1 MAFFSNLFKRKTE
14 APEEKK
20 PEQVTPPKVDLPP
33 VSAPLTPPTQQPTPK
48 PEIPKQSIP
57 APNLEE
63 RKVVSAP
70 VTSAEIPVR
79 KDPAKADQRPPYPA
93 RQQNQT
99 ADRPIY
105 ISGLLHKDR
114 KIVFDSSS
122 INCTGFSQ
130 LIADNEER
138 IKGYAK
144 SLFIPKFEIS
154 LLTGESRA
162 IAQKLVADELFS
174 LFQYDQV
181 EDYASLL
188 QRIAPMGKEKGR
200 LCFVA
205 NSDEK
210 RRNILFAAKNAG
222 VFVQFFIVDEHG
234 QLRSPM
240 RQNPPEPRREPQ
252 SAYDRQTRPPY
263 AGERQTRPYNPA
275 PIAKDTFTIASMPE
289 RMRVLPIV
297 LKSPLIVGSTVY
309 NSGNE
314 AVTLLKQEIVN
325 PNSITYSTNIPNV
338 WAKIY
343 NQSALN
349 TFLEEKNKR
358 MISKK
363 VECKGLCW
371 PTDVLHNADGQFVGA
386 LVPPSKGE
394 PLHLAVFKQAKLQTY
409 FPSWNKKDLCDLTV
423 TILRVIQYLHSM
435 NILMGC
441 INPAAIRVVSK
452 DEVYFVDTDNYQVEG
467 FPTLVYNVSF
477 TPPEL
482 QGRRLYLCK
491 KENENYA
498 IAVLVFMLMMPGK
511 TPYTVDPN
519 KSAQEAIA
527 EKKFPFS
534 NGTVHGDHAMPGMW
548 RFMWSHMTPLKDPFF
563 NTFQKDAKFE
573 RPEDRRT
580 VSNWIGT
587 ILRFREELENPVD
600 PESLKL
606 YPRTFK
612 RGKTDTFHTCKKC
625 GVAHPEFYFNRRY
638 FEEYRIC
645 NSCIDR
651 RSDVSFTCKA
661 CGKTYYYTNRTA
673 LFHASKKKK
682 DSEWKDQKYCRD
694 CKNKTLPCLDCGEIK
709 PYYYLRNGRCS
720 TCNDKVYSRNTCRD
734 CGNYF
739 TITVGDHE
747 FNRSK
752 GFSDPVRCKSCRD
765 KRKNNRY

>member
-1 MAFFSNLFKRKTE
+1 MALFNNLFKRKTE

-20 PEQVTPPKVDLPP
+20 LEKMTPPRADPSPISV
-33 VSAPLTPPTQQPTPK
+33 PLTPPAPQPVPKTENHKQEVPTTKPDASETVPPSIPSNKVPPRRNSPTP
-48 PEIPKQSIP
+48 
-57 APNLEE
+57 
-63 RKVVSAP
+63 
-70 VTSAEIPVR
+70 
-79 KDPAKADQRPPYPA
+79 DQIQPSPA
-93 RQQNQT
+93 RQENQNVS
-99 ADRPIY
+99 RPVY
-105 ISGLLHKDR
+105 IAGLLNKDR

-122 INCTGFSQ
+122 INCTGFSSFIF
-130 LIADNEER
+130 LNSER
-138 IKGYAK
+138 IKGYNK
-144 SLFIPKFEIS
+144 SLFIPQFEIYQV
-154 LLTGESRA
+154 TDEARTA
-162 IAQKLVADELFS
+162 VQTLVQNEVISIL
-174 LFQYDQV
+174 QYEQV
-181 EDYASLL
+181 NDYAALL
-188 QRIAPMGKEKGR
+188 QKISPMGKEKGR
-200 LCFVA
+200 LCFVV
-205 NSDEK
+205 NNDNKK
-210 RRNILFAAKNAG
+210 RMILAAAKCAG
-222 VFVQFFIVDEHG
+222 VFVQFFNIDNQG
-234 QLRSPM
+234 QLLSP
-240 RQNPPEPRREPQ
+240 
-252 SAYDRQTRPPY
+252 ARPN
-263 AGERQTRPYNPA
+263 AGENRKESQRTNERPFIPSNGGHHPKQFTSA
-275 PIAKDTFTIASMPE
+275 PDSKDVFTIASMPE

-297 LKSPLIVGSTVY
+297 LKRPIDPGSIVF
-309 NSGNE
+309 NSQNE
-314 AVTLLKQEIVN
+314 AITLVKKEIVN
-325 PNSITYSTNIPNV
+325 PNSITYSTNIPNL

-343 NQSALN
+343 NQNALN
-349 TFLEEKNKR
+349 TFLEEKTKR

-363 VECKGLCW
+363 VEFKGLCW
-371 PTDVLHNADGQFVGA
+371 PTDMLHNADGQFVGS
-386 LVPPSKGE
+386 LVPPAKGE

-409 FPSWNKKDLCDLTV
+409 FPDWNKKDLCDLTI
-423 TILRVIQYLHSM
+423 TILRIIQYLHSM

-467 FPTLVYNVSF
+467 FPTLVYNISF

-498 IAVLVFMLMMPGK
+498 VAVLVFMLMMPGK
-511 TPYTVDPN
+511 TPYTVDSD
-519 KSAQEAIA
+519 KSAQEAIV

-587 ILRFREELENPVD
+587 ILKFREELENPVD

-612 RGKTDTFHTCKKC
+612 KGKTDTFYTCKKC
-625 GVAHPEFYFNRRY
+625 GVAHPEFYFNRKY

-661 CGKTYYYTNRTA
+661 CGKTFYYTNRTA
-673 LFHASKKKK
+673 LFHASKKKN

-720 TCNDKVYSRNTCRD
+720 TCNDKIYSRNTCRD

-752 GFSDPVRCKSCRD
+752 GFSDPVRCKNCRD

>member
-1 MAFFSNLFKRKTE
+1 MAFFNNLFKRKTE
-14 APEEKK
+14 VPEEKK
-20 PEQVTPPKVDLPP
+20 PEKVTPPRANPSPISV
-33 VSAPLTPPTQQPTPK
+33 PLTPPAPQPVPKTENLKQEVPTAKPDTSETVPPSIPSNKVPPRRNSPTP
-48 PEIPKQSIP
+48 
-57 APNLEE
+57 
-63 RKVVSAP
+63 
-70 VTSAEIPVR
+70 
-79 KDPAKADQRPPYPA
+79 DQRQPSPA
-93 RQQNQT
+93 RQENQNVN
-99 ADRPIY
+99 RPVY
-105 ISGLLHKDR
+105 IAGLLNKDR

-122 INCTGFSQ
+122 INCTGFSSFIF
-130 LIADNEER
+130 LNSER
-138 IKGYAK
+138 IKGYNK
-144 SLFIPKFEIS
+144 SLFIPQFEIS
-154 LLTGESRA
+154 QVTDEARTTV
-162 IAQKLVADELFS
+162 QTLVQNEVISIL
-174 LFQYDQV
+174 QYEQV
-181 EDYASLL
+181 NDYAALL
-188 QRIAPMGKEKGR
+188 QKICPMGKEKGR
-200 LCFVA
+200 LCFVV
-205 NSDEK
+205 NNDNKK
-210 RRNILFAAKNAG
+210 RVILAAAKCAG
-222 VFVQFFIVDEHG
+222 VFVQFFNIDNQG
-234 QLRSPM
+234 QLLSPA
-240 RQNPPEPRREPQ
+240 RPNAGETRKEPQ
-252 SAYDRQTRPPY
+252 RTNERPFIPSN
-263 AGERQTRPYNPA
+263 GGHHPKQFTSTPDS
-275 PIAKDTFTIASMPE
+275 KDVFTIASMPE

-297 LKSPLIVGSTVY
+297 LKRPIDPGSIVF
-309 NSGNE
+309 NSQNE
-314 AVTLLKQEIVN
+314 AITLVKKEIVN
-325 PNSITYSTNIPNV
+325 PNSITYSTNIPNF

-343 NQSALN
+343 NHNALN
-349 TFLEEKNKR
+349 TFLEEKTKR

-363 VECKGLCW
+363 VEFKGLCW
-371 PTDVLHNADGQFVGA
+371 PTDMLHNADGQFVGS
-386 LVPPSKGE
+386 LVPPAKGE

-409 FPSWNKKDLCDLTV
+409 FPDWDKKDLCDLTI
-423 TILRVIQYLHSM
+423 TILRIIQYLHSM

-467 FPTLVYNVSF
+467 FPTLVYNISF

-498 IAVLVFMLMMPGK
+498 VAVLVFMLMMPGK
-511 TPYTVDPN
+511 TPYTVDSD
-519 KSAQEAIA
+519 KGAQEAIV
-527 EKKFPFS
+527 EKQFPFS

-587 ILRFREELENPVD
+587 ILKFREELENPVD

-612 RGKTDTFHTCKKC
+612 KGKTDTFYTCKKC
-625 GVAHPEFYFNRRY
+625 GVAHPEFYFNRKY

-661 CGKTYYYTNRTA
+661 CGKTFYYTNRTA
-673 LFHASKKKK
+673 LFHASKKKN

-752 GFSDPVRCKSCRD
+752 GFSDPVRCKNCRD